1 LIKLTIRP
9 GTYYYRRAVFYRTYG
24 WAPPPYVYGLS
35 PRYGL
40 FDAVF
45 LAFMLDHIAE
55 QQYALMYY
63 SHMNEAEFV
72 QWRQQMDQLAMQNA
86 ELRARLAQMDQQ
98 TARLQGTPRD
108 PAYVPEDAQDVVL
121 SPDVIDQL
129 AAAAN
134 QRATR

>member
-1 LIKLTIRP
+1 
-9 GTYYYRRAVFYRTYG
+9 
-24 WAPPPYVYGLS
+24 
-35 PRYGL
+35 
-40 FDAVF
+40 
-45 LAFMLDHIAE
+45 
-55 QQYALMYY
+55 
-63 SHMNEAEFV
+63 
-72 QWRQQMDQLAMQNA
+72 MQNA

-108 PAYVPEDAQDVVL
+108 PAYVSEDAQDVVL